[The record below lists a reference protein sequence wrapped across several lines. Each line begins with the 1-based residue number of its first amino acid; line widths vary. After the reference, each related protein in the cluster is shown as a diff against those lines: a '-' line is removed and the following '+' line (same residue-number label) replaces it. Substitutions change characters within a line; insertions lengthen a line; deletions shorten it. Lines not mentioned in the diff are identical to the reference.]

1 MKTKLL
7 NINPLLCAYLLC
19 AYLVA
24 ASGCAKFEHGIAGTS
39 VDKCGLA
46 EVEISVLLPGFAS
59 KAVSIDDDAVNDLN
73 IFIIGENGLLEQHLF
88 RDFRYSDSR
97 VKAELIAGREY
108 DLYVIANSGYSMSEV
123 SGDMLPDLRYHL
135 RYADSFAGGL
145 PMYGQCHTKVAQSA
159 SENMVKVTLRRMVSK
174 ISLKLDR
181 SALNKDISFNIM
193 KASVGNCPKNTLVFS
208 QSSVRDADDLFV
220 TGFHCDGADRFS
232 LYLLENLQGKLD
244 RELCSY
250 IELDVD
256 YKSDKCW
263 STPGKGL
270 KYRFYI
276 RENNGYNVER
286 NCHYH
291 VTVRPRADGLLCED
305 SWRLDKSSL
314 IDGKGEGNGNNTDK
328 PYLVIDPDGSEID
341 GEYYAYYYRM
351 PAGSSMHFDLDYSPS
366 SMQVTLREDLVK
378 DEKAEGRALYT
389 MDSDGRGFT
398 VKSLGKPCVTMMEIE
413 AGPPLNDYELIIIE
427 IG

>member
-1 MKTKLL
+1 MRTKQL
-7 NINPLLCAYLLC
+7 NIKPFQYFFLCAC
-19 AYLVA
+19 LVA
-24 ASGCAKFEHGIAGTS
+24 ASGCAKFESAMADTDAGGALT
-39 VDKCGLA
+39 A
-46 EVEISVLLPGFAS
+46 VEIAVALPDYVS
-59 KAVSIDDDAVNDLN
+59 KAVTIDDDAVKDLN
-73 IFIIGENGLLEQHLF
+73 IFIVGENGLLEQHLF
-88 RDFRYSDSR
+88 RDFRYSDTR
-97 VKAELIAGREY
+97 VKTELIVGREY
-108 DLYVIANSGYSMSEV
+108 GFYVIANSGYSMSEV
-123 SGDMLPDLRYHL
+123 TGDALTDLRYHL

-145 PMYGQCHTKVAQSA
+145 PMYGQRCAKIGPTA
-159 SENMVKVTLRRMVSK
+159 SDNTIDITLRRMVSK
-174 ISLKLDR
+174 VSLTLDR
-181 SALNKDISFNIM
+181 SALNKNIDFHIM
-193 KASVGNCPKNTLVFS
+193 KASVGNCPRNAAVFGP
-208 QSSVRDADDLFV
+208 SSVRSTDDLFV
-220 TGFHCDGADRFS
+220 TGFHCDGADKFS

-256 YKSDKCW
+256 YRSDRCW
-263 STPGKGL
+263 SAPGKGL

-314 IDGKGEGNGNNTDK
+314 IEAGGGNSGK

-341 GEYYAYYYRM
+341 GQYYAYYYRM
-351 PAGSSMHFDLDYSPS
+351 SVGGSMHFGLKYSPA
-366 SMQVTLREDLVK
+366 SMQVTLRKDLVE
-378 DEKAEGRALYT
+378 DERTEGRALYT

-398 VKSLGKPCVTMMEIE
+398 VKSLGKPCVSMMEIA